1 MDFLKDLE
9 ELKGFVGREIEKA
22 VNRIR
27 QNNGGITT
35 GDLDIIDKL
44 THTMKSLVT
53 TCAMLEAESDGY
65 SGDVYRGYRQNG
77 YSGSRYMM
85 YGRDRR
91 DGGYSRTDIREHLTQ
106 MMNDAPDENTRGE
119 IRRMIDRMDNQR

>member
-1 MDFLKDLE
+1 MAYF
-9 ELKGFVGREIEKA
+9 
-22 VNRIR
+22 
-27 QNNGGITT
+27 GGYP
-35 GDLDIIDKL
+35 GNYQ
-44 THTMKSLVT
+44 TMYPQFPQPAQS
-53 TCAMLEAESDGY
+53 AQQ
-65 SGDVYRGYRQNG
+65 QNG